1 MSVINFNEMFAT
13 GGDTKSDKQIKNT
26 KLKRNTLN
34 INFILNIFY
43 ATPQQKCTSENIVE
57 MTQHK

>member
-1 MSVINFNEMFAT
+1 MFAT